1 MIPDKPLP
9 DTAKNGAPLDGIN
22 GTGTLPFMT
31 AKDKNGKQ
39 FQFAVA
45 WSTSDDV
52 YGSVIAKAEGLN
64 AEMLKGKIDNTEIYR
79 IMYATLFGK
88 ILN

>member
-1 MIPDKPLP
+1 ML
-9 DTAKNGAPLDGIN
+9 KNNFYGK
-22 GTGTLPFMT
+22 GTLPLRT
-31 AKDKNGKQ
+31 SKDKSGNQ

>member
-1 MIPDKPLP
+1 M
-9 DTAKNGAPLDGIN
+9 
-22 GTGTLPFMT
+22 
-31 AKDKNGKQ
+31 GKQ

-52 YGSVIAKAEGLN
+52 YGSVIVKAEELN
-64 AEMLKGKIDNTEIYR
+64 SEMLKGKIDNTEIHR

-88 ILN
+88 ILE